1 MVTHMCKRIN
11 IFFLCFAAFYFV
23 SSIAISFIMGITGI
37 QLPYWMNILLSQS
50 IILLPAVIFVLV
62 MKIDVFKALPFK
74 KIKVGD
80 AFLSILL
87 GYLLVPLVLFINN
100 ISMMFS
106 TNHLEAS
113 ANELMP
119 FKKIKVGDAFL
130 SILLGY
136 LLVPLVLFINN
147 ISMMFSTNH
156 LEASA
161 NELTS
166 YPFLIQIVLLAVI
179 PAMVEEFIFRGLF
192 YHSYRKNG
200 ILGAALASAFAFGL
214 IHFNLNQF
222 CYAFVLGIVFAL
234 IVEATGSIFSSM
246 LAHFAINTYSIIMM
260 KLLSNLNQFCYA
272 FVLGIVFALIVE
284 ATGSIFSSMLAHFA
298 INTYSIIMMKLLSV
312 FMDITGMSPQTVQEM
327 NGAAASMENSA
338 QMEVIAQA
346 SYIFAVAVIGVLA
359 VGFFVLAMLVLR
371 TLAKR
376 NGRLEYLR
384 LNLKKGTKA
393 QNNEKFVT
401 IPYILTAVF
410 IVVYMILNEVLI
422 RIM

>member
-1 MVTHMCKRIN
+1 M
-11 IFFLCFAAFYFV
+11 
-23 SSIAISFIMGITGI
+23 
-37 QLPYWMNILLSQS
+37 Q
-50 IILLPAVIFVLV
+50 
-62 MKIDVFKALPFK
+62 
-74 KIKVGD
+74 
-80 AFLSILL
+80 
-87 GYLLVPLVLFINN
+87 
-100 ISMMFS
+100 
-106 TNHLEAS
+106 
-113 ANELMP
+113 
-119 FKKIKVGDAFL
+119 
-130 SILLGY
+130 
-136 LLVPLVLFINN
+136 
-147 ISMMFSTNH
+147 
-156 LEASA
+156 
-161 NELTS
+161 LTS

-260 KLLSNLNQFCYA
+260 KLLS
-272 FVLGIVFALIVE
+272 I
-284 ATGSIFSSMLAHFA
+284 
-298 INTYSIIMMKLLSV
+298 

>member
-1 MVTHMCKRIN
+1 M
-11 IFFLCFAAFYFV
+11 
-23 SSIAISFIMGITGI
+23 
-37 QLPYWMNILLSQS
+37 
-50 IILLPAVIFVLV
+50 
-62 MKIDVFKALPFK
+62 
-74 KIKVGD
+74 
-80 AFLSILL
+80 
-87 GYLLVPLVLFINN
+87 
-100 ISMMFS
+100 
-106 TNHLEAS
+106 
-113 ANELMP
+113 
-119 FKKIKVGDAFL
+119 
-130 SILLGY
+130 
-136 LLVPLVLFINN
+136 
-147 ISMMFSTNH
+147 
-156 LEASA
+156 
-161 NELTS
+161 
-166 YPFLIQIVLLAVI
+166 
-179 PAMVEEFIFRGLF
+179 
-192 YHSYRKNG
+192 
-200 ILGAALASAFAFGL
+200 
-214 IHFNLNQF
+214 
-222 CYAFVLGIVFAL
+222 LGIVFAL

-260 KLLSNLNQFCYA
+260 KLLS
-272 FVLGIVFALIVE
+272 I
-284 ATGSIFSSMLAHFA
+284 
-298 INTYSIIMMKLLSV
+298 
-312 FMDITGMSPQTVQEM
+312 FMDTTGMSPQTVHEM

>member
-1 MVTHMCKRIN
+1 
-11 IFFLCFAAFYFV
+11 
-23 SSIAISFIMGITGI
+23 
-37 QLPYWMNILLSQS
+37 
-50 IILLPAVIFVLV
+50 
-62 MKIDVFKALPFK
+62 
-74 KIKVGD
+74 
-80 AFLSILL
+80 
-87 GYLLVPLVLFINN
+87 
-100 ISMMFS
+100 
-106 TNHLEAS
+106 
-113 ANELMP
+113 
-119 FKKIKVGDAFL
+119 
-130 SILLGY
+130 
-136 LLVPLVLFINN
+136 
-147 ISMMFSTNH
+147 
-156 LEASA
+156 
-161 NELTS
+161 
-166 YPFLIQIVLLAVI
+166 
-179 PAMVEEFIFRGLF
+179 
-192 YHSYRKNG
+192 
-200 ILGAALASAFAFGL
+200 
-214 IHFNLNQF
+214 
-222 CYAFVLGIVFAL
+222 
-234 IVEATGSIFSSM
+234 
-246 LAHFAINTYSIIMM
+246 
-260 KLLSNLNQFCYA
+260 
-272 FVLGIVFALIVE
+272 
-284 ATGSIFSSMLAHFA
+284 MLAHFA

>member
-113 ANELMP
+113 ANEL
-119 FKKIKVGDAFL
+119 
-130 SILLGY
+130 
-136 LLVPLVLFINN
+136 
-147 ISMMFSTNH
+147 
-156 LEASA
+156 
-161 NELTS
+161 TS
-166 YPFLIQIVLLAVI
+166 YPFLIQIVLLAVV

-260 KLLSNLNQFCYA
+260 KLLS
-272 FVLGIVFALIVE
+272 I
-284 ATGSIFSSMLAHFA
+284 
-298 INTYSIIMMKLLSV
+298 